1 MKIHPIWFV
10 CILTRASLAYI
21 VYKYGNINQYI
32 DRSLTAIILLMG
44 LGFMYKGYY
53 GSNNETQ
60 IARVFWHDTRYV
72 HGILY
77 ITSAAYLFMDKLKIS
92 SLLIMV
98 DLLFSIGY
106 RIITNQ

>member
-1 MKIHPIWFV
+1 MTIHPLWFI
-10 CILTRASLAYI
+10 CIFTRLSLAYI
-21 VYKYGNINQYI
+21 VYNYGNIHQYI
-32 DRSLTAIILLMG
+32 NSSLTGIILLMG
-44 LGFMYKGYY
+44 LGFIYKGYY

-77 ITSAAYLFMDKLKIS
+77 IMSAAYLFMDKLKIS
-92 SLLIMV
+92 SLLIISDV
-98 DLLFSIGY
+98 LFSIGY